1 MKHKGLAAVLLLASM
16 QSMASEMETLLTE
29 CVPTVHPSTM
39 GAIIRTE
46 SRGNAYALSDDGPS
60 HLPWRV
66 RKTMLRSFNPSTR
79 EEAIRITNRL
89 IKDGHIVGLGLAQV
103 NSRNLAKLG
112 LTVEQALDPCTNL
125 NAGGQILTKFYLRA
139 FRKYGNPDKA
149 LIAAISAYNTGD
161 FVAGIENGY
170 VGKVVRAGYTV
181 PPLRVGRANSNAPKT
196 ASRNEGTKAPR
207 PARQTARDI
216 LNEAKNSPINIAFES
231 QD

>member
-1 MKHKGLAAVLLLASM
+1 MHKVIAAGLLLVSM
-16 QSMASEMETLLTE
+16 QSMGGEMESLLTQ
-29 CVPTVHPSTM
+29 CVPSVHPSTM

-66 RKTMLRSFNPSTR
+66 RKTMLRSFNPGSL
-79 EEAIRITNRL
+79 EEAVRITNGL
-89 IKDGHIVGLGLAQV
+89 ISDGHIVGLGLAQV

-125 NAGGQILTKFYLRA
+125 NAGGQILTNFYLRA
-139 FRKYGNPDKA
+139 FQKYGNAEKA
-149 LIAAISAYNTGD
+149 LIAAISAYNTGS

-181 PPLRVGRANSNAPKT
+181 PPLRVGRSNAGASKT
-196 ASRNEGTKAPR
+196 VARKQVAKSAR
-207 PARQTARDI
+207 PAGPTARDI

>member
-1 MKHKGLAAVLLLASM
+1 MHKVIAAGLLLVSM
-16 QSMASEMETLLTE
+16 QSMGSEMETLLTQ
-29 CVPTVHPSTM
+29 CVPSVHPSTM

-66 RKTMLRSFNPSTR
+66 RKTMLRSFNPGSL
-79 EEAIRITNRL
+79 EEAVRITNGL
-89 IKDGHIVGLGLAQV
+89 IRDGHIVGLGLAQV

-125 NAGGQILTKFYLRA
+125 NAGGQILTNFYLRA
-139 FRKYGNPDKA
+139 FRKYGNAEKA
-149 LIAAISAYNTGD
+149 LIAAISAYNTGN

-181 PPLRVGRANSNAPKT
+181 PPLRVGGANSIAPKT
-196 ASRNEGTKAPR
+196 ASRNGGTKAPR
-207 PARQTARDI
+207 TARPTARDI